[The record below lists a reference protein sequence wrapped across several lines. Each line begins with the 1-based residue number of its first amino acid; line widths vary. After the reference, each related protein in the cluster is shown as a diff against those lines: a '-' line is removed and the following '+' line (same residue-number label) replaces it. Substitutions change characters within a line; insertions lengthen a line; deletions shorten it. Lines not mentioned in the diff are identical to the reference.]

1 VVKPGDERHIFDRA
15 ELMYTEVQEIEKVTG
30 SSFAEWERE
39 LGRYS
44 ITVIAALLHVLRKR
58 DGHASDFASMQ
69 SAANDLD
76 CVSMHDDGVGGNVLK
91 YRLRQQFAGTYQ

>member
-1 VVKPGDERHIFDRA
+1 
-15 ELMYTEVQEIEKVTG
+15 
-30 SSFAEWERE
+30 
-39 LGRYS
+39 
-44 ITVIAALLHVLRKR
+44 
-58 DGHASDFASMQ
+58 MQ